1 MSGRRRPW
9 GGISYWTREASKL
22 WRAFQR
28 GRPGRRFQAR
38 YYLHRRRRFRGE
50 APLYGRVYTVFGG
63 LALVT
68 TGLFLSW
75 IVFGIGLWLLAGES
89 LSLARLCDRAEV
101 WLRELARRLKRLW
114 FRSTPVEKAL
124 IAAAALACIAA
135 LGYGSYRM
143 FPG

>member
-1 MSGRRRPW
+1 MARRRRRG
-9 GGISYWTREASKL
+9 GGISHWTSEAAKL
-22 WRAFQR
+22 WRVFQR
-28 GRPGRRFQAR
+28 GKPGRRFQAR

-50 APLYGRVYTVFGG
+50 APMYGRVYTVFGG

-89 LSLARLCDRAEV
+89 LPLARLCDRAEM
-101 WLRELARRLKRLW
+101 WLRDLARRIRRLW
-114 FRSTPVEKAL
+114 FRSTAVEKAL
-124 IAAAALACIAA
+124 IAAAVLAAVVA

-143 FPG
+143 FF